1 MKGGR
6 IFESGHNGA
15 ELRRKDTIFVIHAIV
30 AYIGSSVINT
40 KANTE
45 FYIGSEGIFRRTT

>member
-1 MKGGR
+1 LKGGR